1 MILITNENGEKNI
14 DFWLQFFSLL
24 ALNKNNNRSKQSDY
38 CAKMCVFRQFFSGSD
53 SVDWSTILGRKNR
66 TIPFHFTRS
75 PNLPTHARK
84 VSNETTRASGCYS
97 YTRSNERHRCIRMF
111 PKKKTKTKCYTQRSY
126 SRDPQQHNKNVGTWQ
141 PNEEKSGS
149 KKNNGRKK
157 LNNFNLKLIKLTKMG
172 KFDACCVQKMPNTKT
187 RRAHNATKHAVTQ
200 CTSIQTR
207 SRKTKQRNT
216 KKTVY

>member
-1 MILITNENGEKNI
+1 MNGI
-14 DFWLQFFSLL
+14 
-24 ALNKNNNRSKQSDY
+24 
-38 CAKMCVFRQFFSGSD
+38 G
-53 SVDWSTILGRKNR
+53 
-66 TIPFHFTRS
+66 
-75 PNLPTHARK
+75 
-84 VSNETTRASGCYS
+84 ASAC
-97 YTRSNERHRCIRMF
+97 F

-216 KKTVY
+216 KKNGLLETKMFIAKSTYTKSCTLSKLSWCINYIISRVLEQNERYAFFSFKTAFLMFSRVRLFVSFFFILRILILLSGRIDCCNRVLYARSLGRECTRTRPSRN